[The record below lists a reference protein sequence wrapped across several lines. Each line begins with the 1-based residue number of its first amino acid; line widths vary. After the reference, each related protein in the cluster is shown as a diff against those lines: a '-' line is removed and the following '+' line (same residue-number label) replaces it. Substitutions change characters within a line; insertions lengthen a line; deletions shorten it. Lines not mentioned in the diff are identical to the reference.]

1 MAGSEGTL
9 RLKADWRTSEVD
21 VRYTSIAG
29 TLHLSVLDLFK
40 ASYVGMTWDRTQ
52 GRVVV
57 QQHYREWARQA
68 ALTGGNEGSKS
79 WEGFLCLSVGKG
91 KGEDEGCLWTPLHGL
106 GGVMWS
112 LVQQGNWPDKGE
124 DAWKERV
131 QNVTVKAREGV
142 EGIMQA
148 QGQPGGTQASKL
160 SKPLLDS
167 GDSKDARLS
176 AKWQEAAAK
185 VKEAT
190 GVVTVQDDQERSRA
204 YGRTLNKLLED
215 DPLAREEA
223 LECKGG
229 LLQSAKRRL
238 RNEVEGHCVDIL
250 HSIKNSFM
258 CSWAHLQFAAVFM
271 VPLLVLMGVVMT
283 PWQAVTKVKKLVD
296 ERKTKARLQRTSSG
310 GPDAK
315 EGPSSRKVVPGV
327 GFDPGTRFEAWMS
340 CAATRATMRMP
351 KGKILIC
358 LSFDERT
365 LAKVW
370 WSNTLVGIKFAASPN
385 HSRKDDYHNI
395 FMYDSKECAELLAVH
410 GKVGAAC
417 HAPIVISLGFAPI
430 VLKVSW
436 TDTPWSPPPPLPA
449 AALVGVSCQALE
461 GRLYGHGEGGRQS

>member
-40 ASYVGMTWDRTQ
+40 ASYVGMSWGGTQ

-91 KGEDEGCLWTPLHGL
+91 EGEDEGCLWTPLHGL
-106 GGVMWS
+106 GGVMLS

-190 GVVTVQDDQERSRA
+190 GVDTVQDDQERSRA
-204 YGRTLNKLLED
+204 YGRTLNKLLEY

-223 LECKGG
+223 LECTV
-229 LLQSAKRRL
+229 RRPAII
-238 RNEVEGHCVDIL
+238 G
-250 HSIKNSFM
+250 
-258 CSWAHLQFAAVFM
+258 
-271 VPLLVLMGVVMT
+271 
-283 PWQAVTKVKKLVD
+283 KK
-296 ERKTKARLQRTSSG
+296 
-310 GPDAK
+310 
-315 EGPSSRKVVPGV
+315 
-327 GFDPGTRFEAWMS
+327 EAE
-340 CAATRATMRMP
+340 
-351 KGKILIC
+351 K
-358 LSFDERT
+358 
-365 LAKVW
+365 
-370 WSNTLVGIKFAASPN
+370 
-385 HSRKDDYHNI
+385 
-395 FMYDSKECAELLAVH
+395 
-410 GKVGAAC
+410 
-417 HAPIVISLGFAPI
+417 
-430 VLKVSW
+430 
-436 TDTPWSPPPPLPA
+436 
-449 AALVGVSCQALE
+449 
-461 GRLYGHGEGGRQS
+461 